1 MRITIEFLL
10 RRLSV
15 LVFAAVATAML
26 PNSASAQTAV
36 LPNTKPGQLV
46 GQWLKLCEAPNLEQL
61 VSWLSSNLSEAALK
75 RVPVEDRAHD
85 DFEDCTN
92 NGGLR
97 LMAVS
102 KSDPSAISVLVM
114 GSKSELWFTR
124 LLEVN
129 DAGHIDRGRTNS
141 TAPPEETL
149 PKDLSDAAVVRD
161 IKSAVDRL
169 TRTGLF
175 SGIVAVAR
183 GSKLIANATGGYART
198 TSKTPFTGS
207 SQFTLGSMGKIFTA
221 VAVGQLVDQRQLSF
235 EDTVGKFFPDY
246 PNQTVRDKVTV
257 AMLLSHTAGLGDF
270 LDKRSP
276 KMMKNGVRR
285 AAQFMPLYDQNE
297 PKFAPGTDWAYSNA
311 GLALAGAI
319 VEKVSGES
327 YPDYLRKHIFAA
339 VGMTHSDPNN
349 RPHVTTQLVTPYTK
363 SASEWHEA
371 ERDIGSP
378 AGGAISTADD
388 LVLFAQALRSGA
400 LVSNAT
406 FAAMCTPSVHAP
418 PNLKYGYA
426 LEIQDVYGRTV
437 VGHGGSFPGV
447 NTHLYLVLG
456 SPYTVV
462 VLANKDFPA
471 AEYAGTKVLALMAEK
486 AKAEKV
492 DREH

>member
-1 MRITIEFLL
+1 M
-10 RRLSV
+10 
-15 LVFAAVATAML
+15 VFAAVAAAML
-26 PNSASAQTAV
+26 LNSASAQTAV
-36 LPNTKPGQLV
+36 LPETKPGQLV
-46 GQWLKLCEAPNLEQL
+46 GQWLNLCDAPNLEQL

-102 KSDPSAISVLVM
+102 KSDPSAISLLVM

-124 LLEVN
+124 LLDVN
-129 DAGHIDRGRTNS
+129 DAGQINRARTNS
-141 TAPPEETL
+141 TAPPEETQ
-149 PKDLSDAAVVRD
+149 PKDLSDAAIVRD
-161 IKSAVDRL
+161 IRSTVDRL

-183 GSKLIANATGGYART
+183 GNQLIASATGGYART
-198 TSKTPFTGS
+198 TTKAPFTGS
-207 SQFTLGSMGKIFTA
+207 SQFTLGSMAKIFTA
-221 VAVGQLVDQRQLSF
+221 VAIGQLVDQKHLSF
-235 EDTVGKFFPDY
+235 GDTVGKFFPDY
-246 PNQTVRDKVTV
+246 PNQAVRDNVTV

-276 KMMKNGVRR
+276 EMMKNGVQR
-285 AAQFMPLYDQNE
+285 AAQFMPLYNQDE
-297 PKFAPGTDWAYSNA
+297 PKFPPGTNWAYSNA

-349 RPHVTTQLVTPYTK
+349 RPHVTPQLVTPYTK
-363 SASEWHEA
+363 SAVNGESTEWHEA

-388 LVLFAQALRSGA
+388 LMRFAQALRSGT

-456 SPYTVV
+456 SPYAVV

-471 AEYAGTKVLALMAEK
+471 AEYAGTKVIALMTEK